1 MILGHSHHVLVVS
14 CGPKRLQNR
23 FFSFLSSFLFS
34 FFFFTLL
41 PLEQGMPVNF
51 LCQVLWALDIALGVS
66 LGLCMAEISTWASR
80 LGKAD
85 GLH

>member
-1 MILGHSHHVLVVS
+1 MDLRDCRTVS
-14 CGPKRLQNR
+14 FPFFLL
-23 FFSFLSSFLFS
+23 FSFPF